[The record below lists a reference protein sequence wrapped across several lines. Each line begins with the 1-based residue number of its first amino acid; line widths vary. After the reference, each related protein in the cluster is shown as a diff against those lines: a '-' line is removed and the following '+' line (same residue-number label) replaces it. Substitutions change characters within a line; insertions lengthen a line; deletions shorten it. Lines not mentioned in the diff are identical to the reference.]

1 MLKEY
6 IKKNKKSV
14 IAATIIFAILHI
26 GCLIPFIY
34 VGIKAA
40 WDVYIYLD
48 NVVIFGVVLLCIT
61 LVYRESKINRIR
73 KKTKNWVDPLKEEE
87 KAQYKKIVNPVL
99 YETVMTIIVY
109 FVVATIDYSI
119 WG

>member
-1 MLKEY
+1 MLTDY

-14 IAATIIFAILHI
+14 IASLIIFGILHV

-34 VGIKAA
+34 IGIKAA

-48 NVVIFGVVLLCIT
+48 NVAIFSIVLLCIT

-73 KKTKNWVDPLKEEE
+73 KKTKNWGDPLKNEE
-87 KAQYKKIVNPVL
+87 KAEYKKIVNPVL
-99 YETVMTIIVY
+99 YETLLTVIVY
-109 FVVATIDYSI
+109 LLVSFIDYSMFA
-119 WG
+119 